1 VAKLQCDF
9 AGGQRV
15 SPKRRAWQERC
26 STFDANGFSGRRQD
40 AVSIKCIRHGGRAQP
55 NSTASAVSDE

>member
-1 VAKLQCDF
+1 VEKLQCDF

-26 STFDANGFSGRRQD
+26 STSDANGFAGRRQA
-40 AVSIKCIRHGGRAQP
+40 AVSIKCIRHGGRAPP
-55 NSTASAVSDE
+55 NCAASAASDE